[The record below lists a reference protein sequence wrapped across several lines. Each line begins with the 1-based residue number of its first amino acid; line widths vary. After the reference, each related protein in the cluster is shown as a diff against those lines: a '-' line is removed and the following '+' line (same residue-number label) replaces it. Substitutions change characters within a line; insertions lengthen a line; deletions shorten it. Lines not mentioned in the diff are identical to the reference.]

1 MNRLLYIL
9 LISAISIIGF
19 SMYKQKDL
27 GQVSLIFA
35 GFSFETNLVVFIAA
49 ILSILFLFL
58 LINQSWLYI
67 KSAYTTIGNKRRLRL
82 QDKAR
87 ISLTTGF
94 ISYAEGRFE
103 QAEKILLQHIKFSD
117 NKFITYLSAARA
129 AQKQNGHERRDE
141 YLRKAI
147 METPDADIAIALT
160 KAELQLAHEQNEQ
173 ALATLQQLHKLAP
186 SHAYVLT
193 LLANAYEQLQ
203 EWDRLEKLIPAL
215 GKHCSL
221 SSETLLSF
229 EIAACQGQ
237 LAALVKHRNSK
248 LLIDFWSKTAGH
260 LKLLP
265 QLMEFYAR
273 QLILVDAAGEAEKVL
288 RLFLDKNWH
297 DSTITLYSELD
308 VLVDNT
314 QLEMTEN
321 WLADHQQNASLLL
334 SLGKMCA
341 AMSLWGKARS
351 YLEASI
357 AIDPMPETYLKLAR
371 LLEEHM
377 NEAEVAQEYY
387 RQGLHLLADNTSTGN
402 NSEENM
408 LPVNRDVLSTS
419 PSSSPSLQIVK
430 T

>member
-1 MNRLLYIL
+1 MVSTMNRLLYIL

-19 SMYKQKDL
+19 TMYKQKHL
-27 GQVSLIFA
+27 GHVSLDFA

-49 ILSILFLFL
+49 ILSVLFIFL
-58 LINQSWLYI
+58 LINQIWLYL
-67 KSAYTTIGNKRRLRL
+67 KNAYTIIGDKRRLRL

-87 ISLTTGF
+87 ASLTTGF

-103 QAEKILLQHIKFSD
+103 QAEKTLLQHIKFSD

-129 AQKQNGHERRDE
+129 AQKQNEHERRDE
-141 YLRKAI
+141 YLRKAL

-203 EWDRLEKLIPAL
+203 EWDRLDKLIPAL
-215 GKHCSL
+215 EKHCSL
-221 SSETLLSF
+221 SRDTLLSF

-237 LAALVKHRNSK
+237 LSALAIHRNPK
-248 LLIDFWSKTAGH
+248 LLIDFWSKSAAH
-260 LKLLP
+260 LRQLPLLI
-265 QLMEFYAR
+265 EFYAR
-273 QLILVDAAGEAEKVL
+273 QLVLVEAAGEAEKVL
-288 RLFLDKNWH
+288 RLFLNNTWH

-314 QLEMTEN
+314 QLEMAEN
-321 WLADHQQNASLLL
+321 WLEDHQQNASLLL

-341 AMSLWGKARS
+341 AMSLWGKSRS

-377 NEAEVAQEYY
+377 NEAEAAQEYY
-387 RQGLHLLADNTSTGN
+387 RQGLYLLAGNANIDNSGEAKLMPAIGDVQSST
-402 NSEENM
+402 
-408 LPVNRDVLSTS
+408 P
-419 PSSSPSLQIVK
+419 PLQIVK
-430 T
+430 I